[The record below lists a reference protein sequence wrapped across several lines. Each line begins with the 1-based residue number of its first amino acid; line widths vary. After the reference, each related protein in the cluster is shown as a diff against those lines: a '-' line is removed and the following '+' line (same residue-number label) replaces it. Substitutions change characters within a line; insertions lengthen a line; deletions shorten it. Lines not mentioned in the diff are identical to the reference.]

1 MTNDLVNVL
10 RNQGRFQLDVSL
22 HTSSMTSNPADGKLV
37 SRSVLTEWLKERR
50 RQTEENLTLLCPHVT
65 WEVDN
70 SGTVQVRSTYVS
82 PSGTM
87 AWQCQLCG
95 SITNDTGHPSRVA
108 QYWANNP
115 KALIKR
121 HKKMSRLARKL
132 GRG

>member
-1 MTNDLVNVL
+1 MEVMDYPVGSGCWRVWLLLSPSEGWSV
-10 RNQGRFQLDVSL
+10 FDV
-22 HTSSMTSNPADGKLV
+22 
-37 SRSVLTEWLKERR
+37 TEWLKERR

-70 SGTVQVRSTYVS
+70 SGTVQVRSAYVS